1 MKSHLAWLSVGAGV
15 VALAVAAAPAGAN
28 APGYSLALSGAPTG
42 AVGTPYQVTGSG
54 TDPTDQGALYLEV
67 DSFPA
72 SFTTT
77 CPSDYLTASQEAPA
91 AGGSQVAFDERE
103 NFDAS
108 GNFSNPNAFTAPSPG
123 QWLFCGYTDDGAADT
138 LATAS
143 VIATFNNPG
152 SQVQKP
158 VNTKKP
164 RVKRSGNQLRCTR
177 GQWSNS
183 PTHFSYRWLVA
194 GKPRAGASR
203 SHLTITHK
211 LRGHKVRCGVK
222 ASNAAGSRSVLSAPF
237 SVH

>member
-1 MKSHLAWLSVGAGV
+1 M
-15 VALAVAAAPAGAN
+15 
-28 APGYSLALSGAPTG
+28 
-42 AVGTPYQVTGSG
+42 
-54 TDPTDQGALYLEV
+54 
-67 DSFPA
+67 
-72 SFTTT
+72 
-77 CPSDYLTASQEAPA
+77 
-91 AGGSQVAFDERE
+91 
-103 NFDAS
+103 
-108 GNFSNPNAFTAPSPG
+108 
-123 QWLFCGYTDDGAADT
+123 
-138 LATAS
+138 
-143 VIATFNNPG
+143 IATFNNPG